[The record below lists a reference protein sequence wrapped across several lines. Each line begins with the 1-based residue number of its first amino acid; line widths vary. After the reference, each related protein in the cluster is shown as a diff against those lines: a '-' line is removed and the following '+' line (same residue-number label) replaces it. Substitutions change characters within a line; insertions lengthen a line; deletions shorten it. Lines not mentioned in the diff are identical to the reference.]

1 MGGCR
6 SRWLHLGYFH
16 MEAERP
22 GASLDQNGLQR
33 MLIRDGKLVALD
45 NVFSDEAAMDAFFV

>member
-1 MGGCR
+1 
-6 SRWLHLGYFH
+6 